1 MPDIYQFIKY
11 DSETSIESLKT
22 KCESGAII
30 CFDLEDS
37 IFNWIDETKG
47 PVLKQNYRKWLNII
61 LRKLNAGAIP
71 LKIGIRLN
79 SFDSGEQQLDLES
92 IPEGTKIHTFL
103 VPKVE
108 TAFDIDS
115 LAERLQAKNLNISE
129 IIPIIESGKGLNNLE
144 RIVSCKNPVLKMGFG
159 HCDYNLSIGA
169 FPFFHQ
175 DSTEYWKWVNRI
187 VSVLTSHNCTFINS
201 AYLNLSDSAFFQ
213 SMLAHLQFLCQGNFG
228 QFTLSH
234 QQTLLCN
241 TFSKQPESIAEIGR
255 NRLDLSI
262 NKEMLLSL
270 KSTFEAENKGQGF
283 SMTSDT
289 KTLISPQE
297 YISAKQHLASWKEN
311 TIHFTFVGGC
321 FPVQS
326 DILFE
331 DVFHRI
337 LAKKAE
343 DNLNVNFNV
352 NIIRYEK
359 FSNCL
364 QKIANY
370 HEHRPINYLV
380 FHIRPEPY
388 LRIIKLY
395 YKYLNSGNKL
405 HGSLNL
411 PFLGILNP
419 EKYDLLSV
427 GRRNG
432 YAARKSRS
440 GLYDALINCNYMLG
454 YLIGNHYYAKY
465 KYLSLVKDVIEYCNN
480 QKIKVII
487 LGPAIRSETFFEAI
501 LSKKLEKFMSESLK
515 NADANYIFGLGKQQ
529 DKGKKYFQENGIH
542 ATELYHTLIANRV
555 YDAIGEEETGQH
567 IHNVPCD

>member
-11 DSETSIESLKT
+11 NSETSIESLEA
-22 KCESGAII
+22 KCKSGAII

-47 PVLKQNYRKWLNII
+47 PGLKQDYRKWLNNI
-61 LRKLNAGAIP
+61 LRKLKAETIP

-92 IPEGTKIHTFL
+92 IPDGTKIHTIL

-115 LAERLQAKNLNISE
+115 LAERLTAKNLNISE
-129 IIPIIESGKGLNNLE
+129 IIPIIESREGLHNLE
-144 RIVSCKNPVLKMGFG
+144 CIVSCKYPVLKMGFG
-159 HCDYNLSIGA
+159 HCDYNLSIGS

-187 VSVLTSHNCTFINS
+187 IAVLKTHNCTFINS
-201 AYLNLSDSAFFQ
+201 AYLNLGDSAFFQ
-213 SMLAHLQFLCQGNFG
+213 SMLAHLQFICQGNFG
-228 QFTLSH
+228 QFTLSY
-234 QQTLLCN
+234 QQILLCN
-241 TFSKQPESIAEIGR
+241 TFSKQPNSIAEIGR

-289 KTLISPQE
+289 KTLTSPQE

-331 DVFHRI
+331 EVFHRI

-364 QKIANY
+364 QRIIKYN
-370 HEHRPINYLV
+370 EHKPIDYLA

-405 HGSLNL
+405 QASLNL

-419 EKYDLLSV
+419 EKYDLLSA
-427 GRRNG
+427 GRRNS
-432 YAARKSRS
+432 YDARKNRS
-440 GLYDALINCNYMLG
+440 GLYYTLINCNYMFG
-454 YLIGNHYYAKY
+454 YLIGNHTYAKH
-465 KYLSLVKDVIEYCNN
+465 KYLSLVKDVIEFCNN
-480 QKIKVII
+480 RKIKVII

-501 LSKKLEKFMSESLK
+501 LSKKLEKFMSKSLK
-515 NADANYIFGLGKQQ
+515 NADANYIFGLVKHQ

-542 ATELYHTLIANRV
+542 ATELYHTLIANRI
-555 YDAIGEEETGQH
+555 YEAIGEEETGQH